1 MMRTAIA
8 KALLSL
14 FILATAGTALSACH
28 TARGV
33 GEDVQSG
40 GRAIDRAAD

>member
-14 FILATAGTALSACH
+14 FILATAGGALSACH
-28 TARGV
+28 TAHGV
-33 GEDVQSG
+33 GQDVQAG
-40 GRAIDRAAD
+40 GRAIDRAAE